1 MNTDIIKDEKMKDQI
16 CAYLEQEISIAD
28 AELEPLR
35 RKWDKIRRQRENE
48 TELEVKNF
56 PWDDASNISMPL
68 SAMNTNTIFASMKA
82 TFSGKMPFFHLKSRL
97 EQFDAA
103 ECLQDYFNELIES
116 KHHVDLRGV
125 NNTIFYEVS
134 SLGIQWV
141 HVPWL
146 VDEFTYK
153 RETEGGIEEVT
164 ITKRDCPVVVP
175 ILPEDVFYRTRTAT
189 IQGASWIGIR
199 YRVTEQ
205 ELKQRQHFG
214 TYDDV
219 DKVIGNVRTDLTPDN
234 IRKMEER
241 IGMQSQAS
249 EPYEIFE
256 VYLYWDVDED
266 GLMESIRVWYERS
279 SSTLLRAELNGLG
292 IRPIAC
298 FRYLP
303 YPGKETAGIG
313 IGKMCEKLQDGCDA
327 LLNMAIN
334 STFISSLQ
342 MFATPLDSGI
352 GPREEFYPFKQL
364 KISNPRDFVPITFP
378 NTALPNLQMINA
390 IQQWA
395 DRFTG
400 ATNAMSGFPDTF
412 AKTRATS
419 SGTMFLA
426 QQGSRMFNAI
436 IEGIE
441 ETYAQVGSF
450 ILFQLALNKNRIDTT
465 LLPEEK
471 MNQVKAILN
480 INPEELPT
488 RFTFRISTTE
498 VDQTDEAKRQKLL
511 TKSQLYQVYGQSTL
525 GLLQNMLQT
534 LMGIDPQ
541 NQMIPTII
549 QKIGEYTLNFIV
561 GSQKMMED
569 ILKEFDTD
577 SKGYLPNVMDIQMM
591 VEMINIQREQQFGQR
606 NYTNI
611 NQQGQGY
618 INRGRIVGPG
628 SMGEPGSQ
636 GGSSNLDRQ
645 ANQSIPG

>member
-1 MNTDIIKDEKMKDQI
+1 MNTDIIKDEQMKNEI
-16 CAYLEQEISIAD
+16 CAYLEAEISIAD
-28 AELEPLR
+28 SELEPLR
-35 RKWDKIRRQRENE
+35 KKWNKIRRQRENE
-48 TELEVKNF
+48 TEYEVKNF
-56 PWDDASNISMPL
+56 PWDHASNISMPL

-97 EQFDAA
+97 DQYDDAQ
-103 ECLQDYFNELIES
+103 CLQDYFNELIES
-116 KHHVDLRGV
+116 KHHVDLRAV

-153 RETEGGIEEVT
+153 RASEGGIEEVK
-164 ITKRDCPVVVP
+164 ITRKDCPVVLP

-199 YRVTEQ
+199 SRVTEQ
-205 ELKQRQHFG
+205 ELKQRQYFG
-214 TYDDV
+214 VYDDV

-234 IRKMEER
+234 IREMERR
-241 IGMQSQAS
+241 IGMDSQAS

-256 VYLYWDVDED
+256 VYMYWDVDED

-298 FRYLP
+298 FRYIP
-303 YPGKETAGIG
+303 YPGKETAAIG
-313 IGKMCEKLQDGCDA
+313 VGTMCEKLQDGCDA
-327 LLNMAIN
+327 LVNGAIN

-342 MFATPLDSGI
+342 MFATPMGSGI
-352 GPREEFYPFKQL
+352 GPREEFYPFKQIKL
-364 KISNPRDFVPITFP
+364 PNPRDFVPITFP

-450 ILFQLALNKNRIDTT
+450 ILFQLALNKNRIDPT
-465 LLPEEK
+465 LLPKEK
-471 MNQVKAILN
+471 MERVRGILN
-480 INPEELPT
+480 IRPEELPT

-498 VDQTDEAKRQKLL
+498 VDQTDEAKRQKIL

-577 SKGYLPNVMDIQMM
+577 AKGYLPNVMDIQMM
-591 VEMINIQREQQFGQR
+591 VEMINMEREQMYGR
-606 NYTNI
+606 GHYTNT
-611 NQQGQGY
+611 NQQGPGYYQGDRTLRPG
-618 INRGRIVGPG
+618 NQEERGPVEGITYSG
-628 SMGEPGSQ
+628 Q
-636 GGSSNLDRQ
+636 
-645 ANQSIPG
+645 

>member
-1 MNTDIIKDEKMKDQI
+1 MNTDIIKDDEMKKEM
-16 CAYLEQEISIAD
+16 CSYLEAEISTAD
-28 AELEPLR
+28 SELEPLR
-35 RKWDKIRRQRENE
+35 KKWNKIRRQRENE
-48 TELEVKNF
+48 SEHEVKNF
-56 PWDDASNISMPL
+56 PWDDASNIPMPL
-68 SAMNTNTIFASMKA
+68 AAMNTNTIFASMKA
-82 TFSGKMPFFHLKSRL
+82 AFSGKIPFFNLKSRI
-97 EQFDAA
+97 DHYDDA

-116 KHHVDLRGV
+116 KHHVDLRSV
-125 NNTIFYEVS
+125 NNTIFYETS

-153 RETEGGIEEVT
+153 RESEGGIEQVK
-164 ITKRDCPVVVP
+164 ITRKDCPVVIP
-175 ILPEDVFYRTRTAT
+175 ILPEDMFYRTRSAT

-205 ELKQRQHFG
+205 ELKQRQYFG
-214 TYDDV
+214 IYDDV
-219 DKVIGNVRTDLTPDN
+219 DKVIDNVRTDLTPDN
-234 IRKMEER
+234 LMQMERR
-241 IGMQSQAS
+241 IGMDSQAS

-256 VYLYWDVDED
+256 IYLYWDIDDD

-292 IRPIAC
+292 VRPIAC

-327 LLNMAIN
+327 LLNGAIN

-342 MFATPLDSGI
+342 MFATPMDSGI
-352 GPREEFYPFKQL
+352 GPREEFYPFKQIKL
-364 KISNPRDFVPITFP
+364 SNPRDFVPINFP

-400 ATNAMSGFPDTF
+400 ATNAMSGFPDTY

-450 ILFQLALNKNRIDTT
+450 ILFQLALNKDRLDMT
-465 LLPEEK
+465 LLPEKK
-471 MNQVKAILN
+471 MERVKAILN
-480 INPEELPT
+480 VRPEELPT

-498 VDQTDEAKRQKLL
+498 VDQTDEAKRQKIL

-541 NQMIPTII
+541 NQMIPTVV

-577 SKGYLPNVMDIQMM
+577 AKGYLPNVMDIQMM
-591 VEMINIQREQQFGQR
+591 VEMINMQREQMYGQR
-606 NYTNI
+606 SYTDV
-611 NQQGQGY
+611 NQQGRGN
-618 INRGRIVGPG
+618 INRGYLGGPG
-628 SMGEPGSQ
+628 TVEEQGSPG
-636 GGSSNLDRQ
+636 GAFNP
-645 ANQSIPG
+645 NQ